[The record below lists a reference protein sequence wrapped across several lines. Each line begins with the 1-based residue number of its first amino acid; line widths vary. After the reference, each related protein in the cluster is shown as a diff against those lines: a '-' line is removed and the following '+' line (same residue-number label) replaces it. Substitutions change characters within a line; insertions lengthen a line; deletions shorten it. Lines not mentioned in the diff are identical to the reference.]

1 VKAIRLARSAALFA
15 AMSPMVAV
23 AQEAADGRAAAIL
36 NQVEALATPS
46 DIGSRRAA
54 IVARLEQIGLTPRLV
69 WFDPPVSARVSRRGA
84 NVVADIGGAS
94 RDVLLLGAHYDH
106 VDLAQGVIDNA
117 AGVAAVLQLAEAF
130 AKNPLTNFTVRVAL
144 FDLEEKG
151 LLGSMAMVRDSART
165 PLPRKFLNF
174 DVFGYGNAYWVGAI
188 DGAAA
193 LPSALREAGMGAGWR
208 VVVDSLYPP
217 SDHLSFRGTS
227 TSSYAIS
234 ILDEAE
240 IDGLLERFRAR
251 DMNAGGAPPRIFQI
265 LHTEAD
271 TLDKLDAMA
280 VARAL
285 DSVERA
291 IRRLDATFER

>member
-1 VKAIRLARSAALFA
+1 MIMRVSIQTVVLSALLPALAVS
-15 AMSPMVAV
+15 
-23 AQEAADGRAAAIL
+23 QAADGREVAIRD
-36 NQVEALATPS
+36 QVEALATPS
-46 DIGSRRAA
+46 DIESRRAA
-54 IVARLEQIGLTPRLV
+54 IVGRLERIGLAPRLV
-69 WFDPPVSARVSRRGA
+69 WFDPPESARVSRRGA
-84 NVVADIGGAS
+84 NVVADIRGTGTN
-94 RDVLLLGAHYDH
+94 VLLLGAHYDH

-130 AKNPLTNFTVRVAL
+130 AGNPLANFTVRVAL
-144 FDLEEKG
+144 FDLEEDG

-174 DVFGYGNAYWVGAI
+174 DVFGYGDSYWIGAL
-188 DGAAA
+188 DGAAP
-193 LPSALREAGMGAGWR
+193 LPSALREAGMNAGLR

-227 TSSYAIS
+227 TASYAIS
-234 ILDEAE
+234 ILDEVE
-240 IDGLLERFRAR
+240 IAGLLERFRAR

-271 TLDKLDAMA
+271 TVDKLDATA

-285 DSVERA
+285 EAVERA
-291 IRRLDATFER
+291 IRRLDETFER